1 MLEDRTRT
9 GQGDRVAGRSAP
21 LGSHVSTQGGVE
33 HVPARADEIGADAI
47 QIFTSA
53 PQRWS
58 GSRISD
64 ESAASFRAGVI
75 ESGIRTTV
83 AHDSY
88 LINLATDRDDL
99 LARSISAFDAELE
112 RASLLG
118 LDYLVTHPGNAT
130 GGNRT
135 EASNQNA
142 QAVAAALTS
151 FPDGPTVLFET
162 TAGAGTALGSRFDEL
177 ALMLERIPAELSNR
191 VGVCLDTAHVFAAG
205 YDLESNPISVLDA
218 FDREIGLERLCLFH
232 LNDSVGTL
240 GSRRDR
246 HANIGEGNI
255 GSEAFGRL
263 LRDSRVAHVPGILE
277 TPKGDDPAAS
287 DRRNLELLRTLRARR
302 TDG

>member
-1 MLEDRTRT
+1 MLEDSTRT
-9 GQGDRVAGRSAP
+9 GQGNRVEVRDAP
-21 LGSHVSTQGGVE
+21 LGSHVSTQGGLE
-33 HVPARADEIGADAI
+33 HVPARANEIGADAI

-58 GSRISD
+58 ASRISD
-64 ESAASFRAGVI
+64 ESAAAFRSGVI

-99 LARSISAFDAELE
+99 LARSISAFEAELE

-118 LDYLVTHPGNAT
+118 LDHLVTHPGNAT
-130 GGNRT
+130 GGNRA
-135 EASNQNA
+135 EASDQNA
-142 QAVAAALTS
+142 RAVAAALAS

-162 TAGAGTALGSRFDEL
+162 TAGAGTALGFRFEEL
-177 ALMLERIPAELSNR
+177 AALLERIPTELSDR

-205 YDLESNPISVLDA
+205 YDLESDPISVLDE
-218 FDREIGLERLCLFH
+218 FDGEIGLDRLCLFH
-232 LNDSVGTL
+232 LNDSVGAL

-255 GSEAFGRL
+255 GAEAFGIL
-263 LRDSRVAHVPGILE
+263 LSDSRVVHVPGILE

-287 DRRNLELLRTLRARR
+287 DRRNLELLKTLCTRTSNR
-302 TDG
+302 

>member
-1 MLEDRTRT
+1 MLEERTRP
-9 GQGDRVAGRSAP
+9 GQGDQVEVSHAP

-33 HVPARADEIGADAI
+33 NVPVRAGEIGADAV

-58 GSRISD
+58 ASRIS
-64 ESAASFRAGVI
+64 EASAAAFRDGVI

-99 LARSISAFDAELE
+99 LARSISAFNSELE

-142 QAVAAALTS
+142 RAVAAALAM

-162 TAGAGTALGSRFDEL
+162 TAGAGTALGYRFDEL
-177 ALMLERIPAELSNR
+177 ASMLVLIPAALTDR
-191 VGVCLDTAHVFAAG
+191 IGVCLDTAHGFAAG
-205 YDLESNPISVLDA
+205 YDLESDPISVLDE

-255 GSEAFGRL
+255 GAEAFGSL
-263 LRDSRVAHVPGILE
+263 LRDSRVARVPGILE
-277 TPKGDDPAAS
+277 TPKGEDPAAS
-287 DRRNLELLRTLRARR
+287 DRRNLDLLRTLRSRT

>member
-1 MLEDRTRT
+1 MLEDPTRT
-9 GQGDRVAGRSAP
+9 GQGDRVGAGDAP
-21 LGSHVSTQGGVE
+21 LGSHVSTRGGVE
-33 HVPARADEIGADAI
+33 RAPARSGDIGADAM

-58 GSRISD
+58 ASRISN
-64 ESAASFRAGVI
+64 ESAAAFRAGVI
-75 ESGIRTTV
+75 EAGIRTTV

-99 LARSISAFDAELE
+99 LARSISAFNAELE

-118 LDYLVTHPGNAT
+118 LDFLVTHPGNAT
-130 GGNRT
+130 GGNRA

-142 QAVAAALTS
+142 RAVAAALAS

-177 ALMLERIPAELSNR
+177 ALILERIPAKLSDR

-205 YDLESNPISVLDA
+205 YDLEFDPISVLDA
-218 FDREIGLERLCLFH
+218 FDRDIGLDRLRLFH
-232 LNDSVGTL
+232 LNDSVGAL

-255 GSEAFGRL
+255 GTEAFGCL

-287 DRRNLELLRTLRARR
+287 DRRNLELLRALSAGPS
-302 TDG
+302 DG

>member
-1 MLEDRTRT
+1 MLEDRTRP
-9 GQGDRVAGRSAP
+9 GQGDRVGRSNAP
-21 LGSHVSTQGGVE
+21 LGSHVSTQGGLE
-33 HVPARADEIGADAI
+33 YVPARADEIGADAI
-47 QIFTSA
+47 QMFTSA

-58 GSRISD
+58 ASRIPD
-64 ESAASFRAGVI
+64 ESAAAFRAGVI

-88 LINLATDRDDL
+88 LINLATDRKDL
-99 LARSISAFDAELE
+99 LARSISAFNAELE

-142 QAVAAALTS
+142 RAVAAALAR

-162 TAGAGTALGSRFDEL
+162 TAGAGTALGFRFDEL
-177 ALMLERIPAELSNR
+177 AAMLELIPTALADRI
-191 VGVCLDTAHVFAAG
+191 GVCLDTAHVFAAG
-205 YDLESNPISVLDA
+205 YDLESDPISVLDE
-218 FDREIGLERLCLFH
+218 FDREIGLDRLCLFH

-255 GSEAFGRL
+255 GAEAFGSL
-263 LRDSRVAHVPGILE
+263 LRDSRVGHVPGILE

-287 DRRNLELLRTLRARR
+287 DRRNLELLRTLSARP
-302 TDG
+302 TEG

>member
-1 MLEDRTRT
+1 MLEDRTRP
-9 GQGDRVAGRSAP
+9 GQGDRVGRSNAP

-33 HVPARADEIGADAI
+33 YVPARADEIGADAI

-58 GSRISD
+58 DSRIPD
-64 ESAASFRAGVI
+64 ESAAAFRAGVI

-88 LINLATDRDDL
+88 LINLATDRKDL
-99 LARSISAFDAELE
+99 LARSISAFNAELE

-135 EASNQNA
+135 EALNQNA
-142 QAVAAALTS
+142 RAVAAALAR

-162 TAGAGTALGSRFDEL
+162 TAGAGTALGFRFDEL
-177 ALMLERIPAELSNR
+177 ASMLELIPGALADRI
-191 VGVCLDTAHVFAAG
+191 GVCLDTAHVFAAG
-205 YDLESNPISVLDA
+205 YDLESDPISVLDE
-218 FDREIGLERLCLFH
+218 FDREIGLDRLFLFH

-255 GSEAFGRL
+255 GAEAFGSL
-263 LRDSRVAHVPGILE
+263 LRDSRVGHVPGILE

-287 DRRNLELLRTLRARR
+287 DRRNLEVLRTLSARPAE
-302 TDG
+302 G